1 MPPPRKKRPRA
12 AARNVNYDE
21 QTTDDELTPRE
32 LDQQAKKRKRE
43 DAIRA
48 RRNDPLK
55 KLDPALKGWPSS
67 TYKTAVDLMLQSA
80 EGDDAN
86 SGGIL
91 VKVRAAQLRIAGDD
105 GDALTVAN
113 ALKDELRRFLSSAT
127 QQRQLMSQEYSSL
140 EMGLLGAAML
150 AVMGHDA
157 VRETTAARAE
167 KQLEFSGE
175 SGLDDFATHIDST
188 DNFGCATSILVN
200 ADGPEKHREIV
211 ENVSDDFAV

>member
-1 MPPPRKKRPRA
+1 MPPREKRRRA
-12 AARNVNYDE
+12 ASKNVNYDE
-21 QTTDDELTPRE
+21 RSTEDELTPRE
-32 LDQQAKKRKRE
+32 LDQQAKKRERKV
-43 DAIRA
+43 AIRA
-48 RRNDPLK
+48 RRHDPLK
-55 KLDPALKGWPSS
+55 KLDATLKGWPSK

-91 VKVRAAQLRIAGDD
+91 VKVRAAQLQFAGDD
-105 GDALTVAN
+105 DDAALAVAN
-113 ALKDELRRFLSSAT
+113 ALKDELRRFLSSGT
-127 QQRQLMSQEYSSL
+127 QRQLMSQEYSSL

-175 SGLDDFATHIDST
+175 NDLEDFASHIDCT
-188 DNFGCATSILVN
+188 DNFECATSILVN
-200 ADGPEKHREIV
+200 ADGREKHREIV